1 MRHKSSSTSCKCL
14 AYKGCSVDIR
24 RMNGQCKVMISATK
38 SANAST
44 NGKDTPAEDDNAT
57 MLALGTQRPKADCAT
72 LAEQLVP
79 SPPLW
84 WTLSWEYAHV
94 AYHMPDLPQKN
105 FEVLSPCFS
114 PLLILQK
121 WVNGTWN
128 REQQNERCKIINL
141 KIISPLGNLCI
152 SLEGP
157 IFFFFLKWIFTM
169 MIPDLKWK

>member
-1 MRHKSSSTSCKCL
+1 
-14 AYKGCSVDIR
+14 
-24 RMNGQCKVMISATK
+24 MISATK

-44 NGKDTPAEDDNAT
+44 NGKDAPAEDDNAT

-105 FEVLSPCFS
+105 F
-114 PLLILQK
+114 
-121 WVNGTWN
+121 
-128 REQQNERCKIINL
+128 
-141 KIISPLGNLCI
+141 
-152 SLEGP
+152 
-157 IFFFFLKWIFTM
+157 
-169 MIPDLKWK
+169 